1 MALMDFTE
9 EMENVAVVFMGTGD
23 QVSEFRSVLHKKG
36 NHLFLAEISCRSG
49 QKTKV
54 KHNASVI

>member
-23 QVSEFRSVLHKKG
+23 QVSEFRSVFVKKG
-36 NHLFLAEISCRSG
+36 NHLFLS
-49 QKTKV
+49 
-54 KHNASVI
+54 

>member
-23 QVSEFRSVLHKKG
+23 QVSEFRRHSGTKSAQFCPV
-36 NHLFLAEISCRSG
+36 IRSRKNG
-49 QKTKV
+49 
-54 KHNASVI
+54 

>member
-23 QVSEFRSVLHKKG
+23 QVSEFRPVFHKKG

-49 QKTKV
+49 QKLRSNTTLL
-54 KHNASVI
+54 

>member
-23 QVSEFRSVLHKKG
+23 QVSEFRSVFHKKG
-36 NHLFLAEISCRSG
+36 NHLFLAEISCRKLRSN
-49 QKTKV
+49 TTLL
-54 KHNASVI
+54 